1 MGGVL
6 RRGSPRAADADRC
19 GPKMRWW
26 KAVGRFMPRNM
37 TVRIAILL
45 AVFCLWGAPG
55 CQAPYKKSDQA
66 AANAK
71 KDQSQ
76 DVSFQAFVGRLQSAV
91 ARKDLPALA
100 SMMSADFG
108 YRWDPPPEG
117 DNVFGYWNEHHLW
130 PVLASVLKQRF
141 AANETVSED
150 GTRRRVFMVAPPPDP
165 NYRGHRVGLV
175 QLSGAWKFAYFVSGE
190 GL

>member
-1 MGGVL
+1 
-6 RRGSPRAADADRC
+6 
-19 GPKMRWW
+19 MRWW
-26 KAVGRFMPRNM
+26 KDGVRFIPRNM
-37 TVRIAILL
+37 TQCMVIFL
-45 AVFCLWGAPG
+45 AVFCLWLAPG
-55 CQAPYKKSDQA
+55 CQAPYKKSDEA
-66 AANAK
+66 AANAR
-71 KDQSQ
+71 KDQSE
-76 DVSFQAFVGRLQSAV
+76 DVSFKAFVGRLQSAV
-91 ARKDLPALA
+91 AKKDLPALA

-117 DNVFGYWNEHHLW
+117 DNVFEYWDEHHLW
-130 PVLASVLKQRF
+130 SVLASVLKQRF

-175 QLSGAWKFAYFVSGE
+175 QVGGAWQFAYFVSGE